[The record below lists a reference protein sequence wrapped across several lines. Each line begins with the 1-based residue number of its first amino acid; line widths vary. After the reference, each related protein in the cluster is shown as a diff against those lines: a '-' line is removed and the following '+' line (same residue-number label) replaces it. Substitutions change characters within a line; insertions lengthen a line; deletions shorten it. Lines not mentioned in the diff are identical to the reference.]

1 MGSGQKKR
9 VLFTEITSFWVFFSF
24 SLNMN
29 SFHFFWFDPSIAVAR
44 LYSEIKVAL
53 SPALHILPVTEC
65 NLMVTEVCNVASTEA
80 FLLCIQRE

>member
-1 MGSGQKKR
+1 MDSGQKKR
-9 VLFTEITSFWVFFSF
+9 VLFTEITSSWVFSF

-29 SFHFFWFDPSIAVAR
+29 SFHFFWFGPSITVAW

-65 NLMVTEVCNVASTEA
+65 NLMVTEICNVASTKA
-80 FLLCIQRE
+80 LLLYIQGE